1 VKVGD
6 FHCGLRG
13 FSRDA
18 ILRLGLVSPG
28 MEFATEMVA
37 KAALAGY
44 VIREVPTTLRP
55 DGRNRPPHLRTWR
68 DGWRHLL
75 FMLLFTPRWLFLI
88 PGTLL
93 AGGGFIGMAALVRG
107 PQVLGPMGLD
117 VHSMLYCSAAL
128 IIGAQLV
135 HFALLVKWIAVVAG
149 IVREPRW
156 VTRARKHTS
165 VEFGLVIGALVFF
178 AGLAWTLALFS
189 DWRTAGFS
197 ALDTHSTMRAVI
209 PAATLMALG
218 VQAGASALLAG
229 ALQLAWKSSRNK

>member
-1 VKVGD
+1 MFGALK
-6 FHCGLRG
+6 
-13 FSRDA
+13 
-18 ILRLGLVSPG
+18 
-28 MEFATEMVA
+28 TVA
-37 KAALAGY
+37 PPAG
-44 VIREVPTTLRP
+44 P
-55 DGRNRPPHLRTWR
+55 
-68 DGWRHLL
+68 
-75 FMLLFTPRWLFLI
+75 M
-88 PGTLL
+88 

-156 VTRARKHTS
+156 VTRARNHTS

-218 VQAGASALLAG
+218 VQAGASASLAG
-229 ALQLAWKSSRNK
+229 ALQLAWKSSRDK